1 MLSLLRWHGLA
12 LRSDSS
18 NRPSKVFWSGELAQ
32 APSNFK
38 SIHSGGPST
47 RRDVMFS
54 ISPWKLFLWIIIE
67 TGDRF
72 PQTAEE
78 S

>member
-38 SIHSGGPST
+38 LISL
-47 RRDVMFS
+47 RRTIDAPRRNV
-54 ISPWKLFLWIIIE
+54 LHLAVEIIPLDYHR
-67 TGDRF
+67 GQR
-72 PQTAEE
+72 PVSANG
-78 S
+78 